1 MGKMLLVTTEA
12 WLPVG
17 WLGTFFLGE
26 DLEVSHGL
34 TSGKASIPLRWVDGL
49 GGHHSVNYQ

>member
-34 TSGKASIPLRWVDGL
+34 TSGKASIPPRWVDGL